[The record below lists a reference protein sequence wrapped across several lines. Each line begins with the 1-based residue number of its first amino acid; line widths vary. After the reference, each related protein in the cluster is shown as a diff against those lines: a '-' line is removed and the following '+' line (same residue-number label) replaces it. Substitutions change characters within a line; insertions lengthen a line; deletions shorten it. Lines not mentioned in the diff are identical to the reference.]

1 MALQWPP
8 SSMAPQWPPS
18 STALRWCVAAAAGG
32 SSDPS
37 PHAAT
42 NNASATADAP
52 ITIRDECPSMET
64 ILRRPAEVA
73 LKPRRP
79 TELALRSG

>member
-8 SSMAPQWPPS
+8 SSMAPQWLVDG
-18 STALRWCVAAAAGG
+18 AAVVAVAAAAGG

>member
-8 SSMAPQWPPS
+8 SSMAPRWS
-18 STALRWCVAAAAGG
+18 STALRWCVVAAAAGG